1 MITLQE
7 IKQNE
12 SIKALVRAGNRYLEA
27 LGYTDHGPRHL
38 GYVSRTASGILKS
51 LGYSEREVE
60 LAAIAGWVHDVG
72 NSVNRH
78 DHGPNGAILLFPL
91 LREIGMDIED
101 VMIIITAVGNHEEQS
116 GTVSSAVSAAL
127 AIADKSDAHKSR
139 VRNGRPDVGDIHDRV
154 NFAIQENSVIV
165 DRKHKIIRQEL
176 KMDESSSVLEY
187 LSIYLPRIL
196 MCEKAAEFLGQQ
208 HRQRHPLR
216 RLVSGI
222 AHHDPLIACAQLV
235 TLAHGLRDVG
245 RLLVQPPFERQAA
258 VRGQFVHGVAHL
270 RAQLLQCAL
279 HVHAGLCSDLARY
292 QNLAVRRHDL
302 NGRARVGISPEAF
315 VQQPVRQLVAELVR
329 VPRPHG
335 LGGYKPVIPVR
346 VLLAHIPFPR
356 SS

>member
-12 SIKALVRAGNRYLEA
+12 SIKALVRAGNRYLET

-139 VRNGRPDVGDIHDRV
+139 VRNGRPDVGDIHDGV
-154 NFAIQENSVIV
+154 NFSIQENSVTV

-196 MCEKAAEFLGQQ
+196 MCEQAAEFLGQ
-208 HRQRHPLR
+208 H
-216 RLVSGI
+216 
-222 AHHDPLIACAQLV
+222 
-235 TLAHGLRDVG
+235 
-245 RLLVQPPFERQAA
+245 FELFINDRPVNNRA
-258 VRGQFVHGVAHL
+258 GV
-270 RAQLLQCAL
+270 
-279 HVHAGLCSDLARY
+279 
-292 QNLAVRRHDL
+292 
-302 NGRARVGISPEAF
+302 
-315 VQQPVRQLVAELVR
+315 
-329 VPRPHG
+329 
-335 LGGYKPVIPVR
+335 
-346 VLLAHIPFPR
+346 
-356 SS
+356 

>member
-154 NFAIQENSVIV
+154 NFSIQENSVTV

-196 MCEKAAEFLGQQ
+196 MCEQAAEFLGQ
-208 HRQRHPLR
+208 H
-216 RLVSGI
+216 
-222 AHHDPLIACAQLV
+222 
-235 TLAHGLRDVG
+235 
-245 RLLVQPPFERQAA
+245 FELFINDRPVNNRA
-258 VRGQFVHGVAHL
+258 GV
-270 RAQLLQCAL
+270 
-279 HVHAGLCSDLARY
+279 
-292 QNLAVRRHDL
+292 
-302 NGRARVGISPEAF
+302 
-315 VQQPVRQLVAELVR
+315 
-329 VPRPHG
+329 
-335 LGGYKPVIPVR
+335 
-346 VLLAHIPFPR
+346 
-356 SS
+356 